1 MKTSIDWLTFRT
13 KTNPFA
19 TLELMRPMFDTA
31 GDLLTFIPGLKGKDG
46 WLHAGEIKLSD
57 ITLGR
62 IDYGGESQR
71 GWVRV
76 NLTGEGC
83 GFVYDWDACQGLV
96 DTLEEA
102 EIKRLD
108 IALTVFEG
116 EINHDLVIAAHG
128 RNEFCSGG
136 RQPHYHMIGGGS
148 DPRAGRT
155 IYIGKR
161 ADSNKMLRCYEKGF
175 EMLKSVPETMRRGV
189 THINGALVEKIYRV
203 ELELK
208 ANEKYIHWPCIT
220 QRDEV
225 FAAAYPFCAS
235 LLPGVS
241 HVKLESLPDF
251 RPIMALETSLDHCRR
266 AYGPILRAA
275 LLAHGGDREKVFNR
289 ILSSMPSTALI
300 DAGVLT
306 VEHY

>member
-1 MKTSIDWLTFRT
+1 MKTTIDWLTFRT
-13 KTNPFA
+13 KTDPFE
-19 TLELMRPMFDTA
+19 TIELMRPMFDTA
-31 GDLLTFIPGLKGKDG
+31 ADLLTFLPGLQGKDG
-46 WLHAGEIKLSD
+46 WLRAGEIKLAD

-62 IDYGGESQR
+62 IDYAGESQR

-83 GFVYDWDACQGLV
+83 SFVYDWKAAQGLM
-96 DTLEEA
+96 DTLQEG

-108 IALTVFEG
+108 IALTTFKG
-116 EINHDLVIAAHG
+116 ETGHDLVIAAHG

-136 RQPHYHMIGGGS
+136 RQPHYHLMGGGS

-155 IYIGKR
+155 IYIGSRKGS
-161 ADSNKMLRCYEKGF
+161 DKMLRCYEKGL
-175 EMLKSVPETMRRGV
+175 EMLTKIPEAMRRTV
-189 THINGALVEKIYRV
+189 THIDGAAVEKIYRV

-208 ANEKYIHWPCIT
+208 ANEKYIPWCAIMR
-220 QRDEV
+220 RDDV
-225 FAAAYPFCAS
+225 FASAYPFCAA

-241 HVKLESLPDF
+241 EFVMQKLPDF
-251 RPIMALETSLDHCRR
+251 KPIMALETSLDHCRR

-275 LLAHGGDREKVFNR
+275 LLAHGGNREKVFSR
-289 ILSSMPSTALI
+289 ILSDKPSSALI
-300 DAGVLT
+300 DAGILT